1 MKSIIDMAAAQELE
15 LYTENTR
22 EIYDRY
28 TMPTVRNLTRKYKA
42 GKYDA
47 EKAVTAWGYVV
58 EAAAK
63 MYAKEF
69 ASPSAWHVIFNAATR
84 REVAKSL
91 ERVYFE
97 EYIKE

>member
-28 TMPTVRNLTRKYKA
+28 TLPTIRNLTRKYKA
-42 GKYDA
+42 GKYDR
-47 EKAVTAWGYVV
+47 EKAITAWGYVV

-63 MYAKEF
+63 MYAQEF
-69 ASPSAWHVIFNAATR
+69 ASAAAWHVIFNVATR
-84 REVAKSL
+84 REVAKTL
-91 ERVYFE
+91 EKVYFD